1 MDSHIAVSVKDSKG
15 QGDLQESPPFSTT
28 RTNLDAATTLETFT
42 NYKNNILNL
51 PPVGGAQTALRSEE
65 HSQAQTGHTTPAAFT
80 PGAGYAAG
88 ASAVAAGDAGAAGP
102 PSLFAF
108 ENAKHGNGATLG
120 EGNPAKTP
128 EHYK

>member
-1 MDSHIAVSVKDSKG
+1 LDSHIAVSVKDSKG
-15 QGDLQESPPFSTT
+15 QGDLQESSLFSTT
-28 RTNLDAATTLETFT
+28 QTNLDAATTLETFT

-51 PPVGGAQTALRSEE
+51 PPVGGAHTALLSEE
-65 HSQAQTGHTTPAAFT
+65 HSQAQTGHTTPAASNSIQFT

-108 ENAKHGNGATLG
+108 ENAKHENGT
-120 EGNPAKTP
+120 
-128 EHYK
+128 